1 MDPRADNK
9 INFAAKEFGSK
20 MEAGGYLRGGKK
32 SIKER
37 NRKVSP
43 SFFFFEYLFIWLCQI
58 SCNTDWTTGCSTE
71 WNLHCIMWDLLLRN
85 MDSLIVAPGLQSAQ
99 ASVVALRELNYSMAC
114 GILVPWPGIEPV
126 SPALQ
131 SGFLT
136 AGLLRKPLSLFFLE
150 WPNLCLRESEN
161 KVCVPLSLSKLRWA
175 NIRGK
180 VDLLGME
187 SSLFKRYWFIWLCWV
202 LVAACEI

>member
-1 MDPRADNK
+1 MRQGIKD
-9 INFAAKEFGSK
+9 
-20 MEAGGYLRGGKK
+20 K
-32 SIKER
+32 SFSQITL
-37 NRKVSP
+37 
-43 SFFFFEYLFIWLCQI
+43 FYLFWLCWVLVVARGI
-58 SCNTDWTTGCSTE
+58 FRLWPT
-71 WNLHCIMWDLLLRN
+71 
-85 MDSLIVAPGLQSAQ
+85 DSL
-99 ASVVALRELNYSMAC
+99 VVVLRLSFSKAC